1 MDFIKIISKKLN
13 LDFTYY
19 KSSDLL
25 FKNTIVDDLF
35 GNELVLELCLLCK
48 ADKYYS
54 GTGCLDF
61 IKPNLFHEK
70 GIKFFFQDFEHPTY
84 TQDNS
89 LDFISH
95 LSIIDALMNI
105 GFDGVSDILKKQKT
119 SDQLEECISLDE
131 LNQIKPEISFEHFL
145 MDDIRVATVLSAEI
159 MANSNKLLKITLEIG
174 NEQRTVVSG
183 IAEYFSPKDIIGI
196 QVTYL
201 YNLSPR
207 TINGVISSGM
217 ILMAHNND
225 GELVLITPNK
235 AVSSGSIIS

>member
-1 MDFIKIISKKLN
+1 M
-13 LDFTYY
+13 
-19 KSSDLL
+19 
-25 FKNTIVDDLF
+25 
-35 GNELVLELCLLCK
+35 
-48 ADKYYS
+48 
-54 GTGCLDF
+54 
-61 IKPNLFHEK
+61 
-70 GIKFFFQDFEHPTY
+70 
-84 TQDNS
+84 
-89 LDFISH
+89 
-95 LSIIDALMNI
+95 
-105 GFDGVSDILKKQKT
+105 
-119 SDQLEECISLDE
+119 EECISLDE